1 LRSPH
6 ASSPG
11 WLGQALSSHPMVLV
25 AVCGGDVVVV
35 VVDDVV
41 DGWDG
46 CNVVG
51 GAFLRWDA

>member
-1 LRSPH
+1 
-6 ASSPG
+6 
-11 WLGQALSSHPMVLV
+11 MVLV